1 MGGDSLYL
9 LVRCRLNPSYSPL
22 LHLQIINTFFLLSVS
37 ESRSLVQSRGSC
49 GRFEDERLHEISL
62 RAPESTFNLHLLD
75 SELRSCAHL
84 LNVAAGEE
92 RQLADDL
99 SDR

>member
-1 MGGDSLYL
+1 MADLRMN
-9 LVRCRLNPSYSPL
+9 VRMK
-22 LHLQIINTFFLLSVS
+22 
-37 ESRSLVQSRGSC
+37 
-49 GRFEDERLHEISL
+49 SL
-62 RAPESTFNLHLLD
+62 RVPESTFNLHLLD
-75 SELRSCAHL
+75 SESRSCAHL

>member
-1 MGGDSLYL
+1 M
-9 LVRCRLNPSYSPL
+9 NPSYSPL
-22 LHLQIINTFFLLSVS
+22 SRLQIINNFFLLSVS
-37 ESRSLVQSRGSC
+37 ESRSLMQSRSLC
-49 GRFEDERLHEISL
+49 GRFEYECLHEIFL
-62 RAPESTFNLHLLD
+62 RVPESTFNLHLLD
-75 SELRSCAHL
+75 SESRSCAHL

>member
-1 MGGDSLYL
+1 MGGERLYL

-22 LHLQIINTFFLLSVS
+22 PHLQIINNLFLLS
-37 ESRSLVQSRGSC
+37 RSLMQSRDSC
-49 GRFEDERLHEISL
+49 GRFENECLHEIFL
-62 RAPESTFNLHLLD
+62 RVPESTFNLLLLD
-75 SELRSCAHL
+75 SESRSCAHL